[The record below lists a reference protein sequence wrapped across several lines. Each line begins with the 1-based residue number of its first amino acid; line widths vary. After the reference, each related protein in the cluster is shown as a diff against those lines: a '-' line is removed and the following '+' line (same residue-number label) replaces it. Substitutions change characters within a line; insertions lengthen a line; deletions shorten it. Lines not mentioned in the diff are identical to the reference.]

1 MVGTAHPFSK
11 AIVAAVQLK
20 LIPRFTVPEVKPL
33 PYNKNKKQSESRW
46 LRKMFISPQ
55 IGFRWQSTASKE
67 AGMDSGMWCRQST
80 QETTQDH
87 ILRKGSREGST

>member
-55 IGFRWQSTASKE
+55 IGFQMAVHSKQ
-67 AGMDSGMWCRQST
+67 GGWDGLW
-80 QETTQDH
+80 H
-87 ILRKGSREGST
+87 VV